1 MVNNKVYSNCI
12 YESIKILCL
21 SRYFLNYYNRLN
33 KAVTSALLMMC
44 HPILYRKVLFTS
56 FGLLHRSGLLRNASC
71 TEKSICDWLPVNCP
85 LLGLSGKI

>member
-12 YESIKILCL
+12 YGSIKILCL

-33 KAVTSALLMMC
+33 KAVTSALLMTC

-56 FGLLHRSGLLRNASC
+56 FGLVHRSGLLRNASLYRK
-71 TEKSICDWLPVNCP
+71 EHLWLVACKLPAV
-85 LLGLSGKI
+85 GFEW